1 MYYIG
6 TLQNDVNNSLLS
18 VTAAHTPPGLISLN
32 LKLEDKSKCDQDI
45 FPSISFASLG
55 AVVEPQW
62 SQVYVTFELM
72 SHSCISLVT
81 FPKLKITC
89 EVWRNGSNCE
99 THHLAKTIKTVNLQ
113 THKHANLRQ
122 KLKQASQ

>member
-18 VTAAHTPPGLISLN
+18 VTAARTPPGLISLN
-32 LKLEDKSKCDQDI
+32 LKLEDKSKYDQDI
-45 FPSISFASLG
+45 SLPVSFVSLR

-72 SHSCISLVT
+72 SHSCISLV
-81 FPKLKITC
+81 
-89 EVWRNGSNCE
+89 
-99 THHLAKTIKTVNLQ
+99 KTEDNL
-113 THKHANLRQ
+113 
-122 KLKQASQ
+122 